1 MIDAVGHPSSL
12 LLLGGTSEIG
22 LAIAERYLSGG
33 PVRIVLAGRQ
43 STRLADAAARLA
55 RAGGNVET
63 LEFDAKDAAVHT
75 EAVRKAFAGGD
86 IDVAVVAFGLLGD
99 QETAWQD
106 IDVAVELAEVNY
118 VAAVSVGVA
127 LATEFRRQGHGRILA
142 LSSVAGERA
151 RRSNFVYGS
160 TKAGM
165 DAFYTGLTEALRGD
179 GIGVTIVRPGFVHT
193 KMTEGHGR
201 RAAVHHPGEGRR
213 DRRGRG
219 DQGPRAGVG
228 PGPAARRHDGA
239 APHPA
244 PDLPPPARVGGL
256 RRRGDPAGRRPR
268 PGARGTLR
276 MLGRPRGCVACP

>member
-22 LAIAERYLSGG
+22 LAIAERYLEGG
-33 PVRIVLAGRQ
+33 PVRVVLAGRQ
-43 STRLADAAARLA
+43 SPRLADAAARLD
-55 RAGGNVET
+55 RAGATTET
-63 LEFDAKDAAVHT
+63 VEFDAKDAAVHT

-99 QETAWQD
+99 QEKAWQD

-118 VAAVSVGVA
+118 VATVSVGVA
-127 LATEFRRQGHGRILA
+127 LATEFRRQGHGRIVA

-179 GIGVTIVRPGFVHT
+179 GIGVTIVRPGFVHS
-193 KMTEGHGR
+193 KMTEGM
-201 RAAVHHPGEGRR
+201 
-213 DRRGRG
+213 D
-219 DQGPRAGVG
+219 
-228 PGPAARRHDGA
+228 A
-239 APHPA
+239 APLATTPEKVAEVAVDAVTKGRELVWAPA
-244 PDLPPPARVGGL
+244 PL
-256 RRRGDPAGRRPR
+256 RAVMSVLRHIPR
-268 PGARGTLR
+268 PIFRRL
-276 MLGRPRGCVACP
+276 PV